1 MRTER
6 TWRVVGMTPA
16 ALLAGAGLAGAG
28 LVLSA
33 CASGGGQAQQR
44 AEVSV
49 SGLDDDPAPSTD
61 PMAKAA
67 KDLEEL
73 MAKRAQGRS
82 SSAGG
87 DEARVEATEGGGA
100 TAQTAAG
107 GRAAGKPTAATAAT
121 TNATAA
127 TTNAPGAT
135 VNASTPTAAASATA
149 EAAGG
154 SAGGQGGGQGGGSA
168 AHRVTLRPAGGNA
181 GGNAGAGEDATR
193 QSPEAL
199 AERLLAASEKSRGGQ
214 SGPVAKAIAAAA
226 LRGVTEPPAAT
237 WLAARQG
244 LSERQAAVVEALGDS
259 LRQLRTMS
267 EGSTEPD
274 AAAMATV
281 IADLHARTSASGR
294 LSVPRAALCDS
305 VAGYGRYTEAPAMT
319 FLAGRAHPLVA
330 YVEVEGFSNAPA
342 TATSSEGGTLNPEER
357 YAVELSL
364 DVDIF
369 TADGVKAWDPSPVT
383 IRETSRNIRR
393 DLFLV
398 RRIEIP
404 RHLSM
409 GAYNVK
415 VQVRDLPSG
424 GLAEHTIAIQLTGDP
439 RVSQKAAETGARQGR
454 ATVTPE

>member
-6 TWRVVGMTPA
+6 SWRVMGMTPA

-49 SGLDDDPAPSTD
+49 SGLDDDPAVETD

-82 SSAGG
+82 AGAGAGAGG
-87 DEARVEATEGGGA
+87 GETVEGVD
-100 TAQTAAG
+100 G
-107 GRAAGKPTAATAAT
+107 GRGAARA
-121 TNATAA
+121 
-127 TTNAPGAT
+127 GAKA
-135 VNASTPTAAASATA
+135 NASGTSAAASSTTA
-149 EAAGG
+149 NTTPTTTSNTTSTPPLTPAA
-154 SAGGQGGGQGGGSA
+154 ADVA
-168 AHRVTLRPAGGNA
+168 AASTETGTGLAAANQPHRVTLRPAAGNA
-181 GGNAGAGEDATR
+181 GGNAGASEDASK
-193 QSPEAL
+193 QSPEVL

-226 LRGVTEPPAAT
+226 LRGVTEPPAGA

-244 LSERQAAVVEALGDS
+244 LSERQAAVVEALGDA
-259 LRQLRTMS
+259 LRQLRTMGEADAS
-267 EGSTEPD
+267 PD

-294 LSVPRAALCDS
+294 LSVPRAALCES
-305 VAGYGRYTEAPAMT
+305 VAGYGRFTEAPAMT

-342 TATSSEGGTLNPEER
+342 MGTSGTGGTLNPEER

-364 DVDIF
+364 DIDIF

-424 GLAEHTIAIQLTGDP
+424 GLAEHTIAIQITGDP

>member
-1 MRTER
+1 MKTER
-6 TWRVVGMTPA
+6 SWRVVGMTPA
-16 ALLAGAGLAGAG
+16 ALLACAGLAGAG

-73 MAKRAQGRS
+73 MAKRAQER
-82 SSAGG
+82 SAGAG
-87 DEARVEATEGGGA
+87 GNAGGGEPVEGVD
-100 TAQTAAG
+100 G
-107 GRAAGKPTAATAAT
+107 GRGAARA
-121 TNATAA
+121 
-127 TTNAPGAT
+127 GAKA
-135 VNASTPTAAASATA
+135 NASGTSAAASTTTSPTIPNSALTP
-149 EAAGG
+149 EIPAA
-154 SAGGQGGGQGGGSA
+154 A
-168 AHRVTLRPAGGNA
+168 AASTETGTGLAAANQPHRVTLRPAAGNA
-181 GGNAGAGEDATR
+181 GGNAGASEDATK
-193 QSPEAL
+193 QTPEAL

-244 LSERQAAVVEALGDS
+244 LSERQAAVVEALGDA

-294 LSVPRAALCDS
+294 LSVPRAALCES